1 MKHRIQRQSMRTL
14 LLVPIAA
21 TTIFLTGCEVTG
33 DPTQGG
39 IFWSE
44 GMAQQRLLAREQELG
59 RIESNTAYQQR
70 RARQLER
77 QLSH

>member
-1 MKHRIQRQSMRTL
+1 MKNLTRRRTMCAL
-14 LLVPIAA
+14 FLIPIAA
-21 TTIFLTGCEVTG
+21 AALTVTGCEVTG

-44 GMAQQRLLAREQELG
+44 GMAQQRVAAREQELG
-59 RIESNTAYQQR
+59 RIESDTAYQQR

-77 QLSH
+77 QLAR